1 MIDGMMEAKGHKRV
15 GQGVRLTIYGE
26 PVSMKNSRKIV
37 RFGNRPALIKSDAGR
52 SYENDVI
59 AQVKTL
65 PTLLTK
71 DLSVI
76 AHAYYKTKRKDLD
89 IELLFD
95 CLQGRIYQNDRQ
107 IKEKHIYWHLDKKSP
122 RVEIEIKEV
131 ANGLE
136 MSEL

>member
-1 MIDGMMEAKGHKRV
+1 MEATKIK
-15 GQGVRLTIYGE
+15 LIIYGE

-37 RFGNRPALIKSDAGR
+37 RFGNRPGLIKSDAAR
-52 SYENDVI
+52 AYERDVI
-59 AQVKTL
+59 IQVRTL
-65 PTLLTK
+65 PRLLEG
-71 DLSVI
+71 DLAVT
-76 AHAYYKTKRKDLD
+76 AHVYYKTRRKDLD

>member
-1 MIDGMMEAKGHKRV
+1 MIDGMMEAMGYKRV

-37 RFGNRPALIKSDAGR
+37 KFGNRPGLIKSDAAR
-52 SYENDVI
+52 AYENDVI
-59 AQVKTL
+59 AQVRTL
-65 PTLLTK
+65 PKLFEG
-71 DLSVI
+71 DLVTT
-76 AHAYYKTKRKDLD
+76 AHVYYKTRRKDLD

-136 MSEL
+136 MSDM

>member
-1 MIDGMMEAKGHKRV
+1 MMNAMGYKRV

-37 RFGNRPALIKSDAGR
+37 KFGNRPGLIKSDAAR
-52 SYENDVI
+52 AYEDDVI
-59 AQVKTL
+59 TQVRTL
-65 PTLLTK
+65 PKLFEG
-71 DLSVI
+71 DLVAT
-76 AHAYYKTKRKDLD
+76 AHVYYKTRRKDLD